1 MDSLEARSS
10 KALSD
15 YRAGRFADAIQAQI
29 GILNEVLG
37 DNERWIAAAKH
48 LCLYFFGAGD
58 YHSCVPVFRRLLEL
72 EPNDI
77 EGLENLGVIYKR
89 IGEHRAAIH
98 FLRRALEHA
107 PDRPNIHDALA
118 HAFSAIGESE
128 KAVFHGGESLRLKDS
143 EALKTGRPYPLNGAP
158 KPFNGS
164 DSGRNII
171 SFSLWGNHPKYLHGA
186 MRNAQLAPDLYPGW
200 TCRFYCDD
208 SVPVKF
214 PDKLKALGA
223 EVVLKPARTN
233 FYDGLLW
240 RFEVISDPG
249 VDRFLIRDAD
259 SVINIRE
266 RVAVD
271 EWLQSGRHFHLM
283 RDYFSHTELILAGMW
298 GGVTGVLPTVEDL
311 LRRFKTTSGPTS
323 NFDQVFLRNMVWPTV
338 KQSVL
343 IHDRHFRCFDSKPFP
358 ELGTLPEYRHVGQ
371 NESAL
376 WGREGFHTPT
386 GEDLVALTS

>member
-1 MDSLEARSS
+1 MDSLETRSS

-15 YRAGRFADAIQAQI
+15 YRAGRFMDAIQAQVA
-29 GILNEVLG
+29 ILNEILS
-37 DNERWIAAAKH
+37 DNQRWVAAAKH
-48 LCLYFFGAGD
+48 LCLFFFGAGD
-58 YHSCVPVFRRLLEL
+58 YHSCIPILRRILEL
-72 EPNDI
+72 EPDNI

-98 FLRRALEHA
+98 FLKKAVEQG

-118 HAFSAIGESE
+118 HAYSAIGDSE
-128 KAVFHGGESLRLKDS
+128 KAIWHGEQSLSLKDS
-143 EALKTGRPYPLNGAP
+143 GASNKGRVFPVKGSP
-158 KPFNGS
+158 KPFNAD
-164 DSGRNII
+164 DSSLNII

-186 MRNAQLAPDLYPGW
+186 MRNVQLAPDLYPGW

-208 SVPVKF
+208 SVPGKF
-214 PDKLKALGA
+214 LEKLKGLGA
-223 EVVLKPARTN
+223 EVVLKPRPAA
-233 FYDGLLW
+233 FYEGLLW
-240 RFEVISDPG
+240 RFEVIADAS
-249 VDRFLIRDAD
+249 VNRFLIRDAD

-271 EWLQSGRHFHLM
+271 EWLQSDCHFHLM

-298 GGVTGVLPTVEDL
+298 GGVTGVLPSPDEL
-311 LRRFKTTSGPTS
+311 LSDFSTESGPTA
-323 NFDQVFLRNMVWPTV
+323 NYDQVFLRTMVWPTV

-358 ELGTLPEYRHVGQ
+358 ALGTLPGYRHVGQ

-376 WGREGFHTPT
+376 WGREGFPTPT
-386 GEDLVALTS
+386 EEELVALTS